1 MKIPAPRLPQLL
13 RPLGDSE
20 VSVDSAVEE
29 EEAALVVV
37 AELASSAVK
46 MVTCRG
52 NVLREEE
59 EAAVVVAIEPVLS
72 VARKVICRE
81 NVPAPAEEEVAVI
94 TPVFVAA
101 KRGIGRLIALTQP
114 REVAAVITP
123 VFVAAKPGIGRLI
136 APTHPREEEEEEA
149 LVTNAA
155 RRDTCRGSVPP
166 VAGTLALGAGKRDTE
181 SRIVPTRLKA
191 VVGMGA
197 ARAGN
202 AERKDIL
209 RGESLFR

>member
-1 MKIPAPRLPQLL
+1 
-13 RPLGDSE
+13 
-20 VSVDSAVEE
+20 
-29 EEAALVVV
+29 
-37 AELASSAVK
+37 
-46 MVTCRG
+46 
-52 NVLREEE
+52 
-59 EAAVVVAIEPVLS
+59 

-149 LVTNAA
+149 ALVTNAG

-181 SRIVPTRLKA
+181 SLTVPTRLKA

-209 RGESLFR
+209 RENALQRVEMTTPAASANRRVISPAIVPTKRTTITSAATVKRKVTW